1 MLIASATNPKIKYL
15 LKLRKKSFRNS
26 EGVFLIEGARELERA
41 IASEFELRSIFF
53 CREYTE
59 KREDTMRLL
68 DGLDPRLCLQV
79 SADVYSKIAVR
90 EDAEGFVAVASQKT
104 HDFDSFAAENKEV
117 LSLLVLDNV
126 EKPGNLGAVLRTA
139 DGAGI
144 KAVITLG
151 PSVDPY
157 NPAVIRASVGSVF
170 SVPVFAL
177 SYQDFA
183 DFKQRFDIEVLALS
197 PEASTLY
204 WGHSFKKSS
213 AFVFGNEAHGLSSQA
228 RSLVDSTLAMP
239 MEGLADSLNLSV
251 SVGIMAYEYLRQTKS

>member
-1 MLIASATNPKIKYL
+1 MMIASAANPKIKYL

-41 IASEFELRSIFF
+41 LACNYELRSIFF
-53 CREYTE
+53 CLEHTE

-68 DGLDPRLCLQV
+68 DDLDPKLCLQV
-79 SADVYSKIAVR
+79 SADIYSKIAVR
-90 EDAEGFVAVASQKT
+90 EDAEGFVAVASQKID
-104 HDFDSFAAENKEV
+104 DFHSFAAENKEA

-151 PSVDPY
+151 QSVDPY
-157 NPAVIRASVGSVF
+157 NPGVIRSSVGSVF

-177 SYQDFA
+177 SYQEFA
-183 DFKQRFDIEVLALS
+183 DFKQRFAIEVLALS
-197 PEASTLY
+197 PEAKTCY
-204 WGHSFKKSS
+204 WSHSFKKSS

-228 RSLVDSTLAMP
+228 RSMVDNTLAMP

-251 SVGIMAYEYLRQTKS
+251 SVGIMAYEYLRQIKS

>member
-1 MLIASATNPKIKYL
+1 MIASTANPKVKHL

-41 IASEFELRSIFF
+41 MSCGYEIRSVFYCLEHI
-53 CREYTE
+53 E
-59 KREDTMRLL
+59 KRQDALLLL
-68 DGLDPRLCLQV
+68 DTINAGLCLQV
-79 SADVYSKIAVR
+79 TTDVYSKVAVR
-90 EDAEGFVAVASQKT
+90 DEAEGFIAVAVQKT
-104 HDFDSFAAENKEV
+104 NDFRSFASKYKDK

-151 PSVDPY
+151 QSVDLY

-177 SYQDFA
+177 DYEAFA
-183 DFKQRFDIEVLALS
+183 EFKERFDIEVLALT
-197 PEASTLY
+197 PEASTYY
-204 WGHSFKKSS
+204 WSHHFKAST
-213 AFVFGNEAHGLSSQA
+213 AFVFGNEARGLSAEA
-228 RSLVDSTLAMP
+228 RELVDKSLAMP

-251 SVGIMAYEYLRQTKS
+251 SVGIMSYEFLRQLNS